1 MITIVSALKAELR
14 PFLDHFRADRK
25 IAVATGSL
33 YYGQQ
38 PIHFLRTGIGAEK
51 AGVVLTH
58 YLNRHQTHL
67 LLNIGTAGA
76 LVPGIAMGT
85 VGQIRRVTDEASGQ
99 QISLNDFSLPLPRF
113 NLLTVH
119 EAILD
124 ERRKQTAAANGA
136 QLVDM
141 EGFSLA
147 KIATQREIPFLSV
160 KIVSDHADEQAR
172 EQFVQNLEQLS
183 RSLFRNV
190 LPLIEQLQS
199 EWVK

>member
-14 PFLDHFRADRK
+14 PFLDHFQADRK

-51 AGVVLTH
+51 TGVVLTR
-58 YLNRHQTHL
+58 YLNRHQPHL

-76 LVPGIAMGT
+76 LVSGIAMGT

-113 NLLTVH
+113 NLLTVQ
-119 EAILD
+119 EAVLD
-124 ERRKQTAAANGA
+124 EQRKQTAAANGA

-160 KIVSDHADEQAR
+160 KIVSDHADERAR
-172 EQFVQNLEQLS
+172 EQFVQNLERLS
-183 RSLFRNV
+183 RSLYRNV